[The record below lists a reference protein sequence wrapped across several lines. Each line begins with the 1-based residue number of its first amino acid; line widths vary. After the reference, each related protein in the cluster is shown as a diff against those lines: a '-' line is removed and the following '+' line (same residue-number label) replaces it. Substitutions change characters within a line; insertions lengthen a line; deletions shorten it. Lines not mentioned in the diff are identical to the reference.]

1 MGFHLS
7 PIARIGAIFVVGIGL
22 SVMPS
27 PPTKAAEKGQ
37 VTVEKVE
44 YKGWKNNLR
53 LSNGEAE
60 LILTLDVGPRV
71 ISYKLTD
78 GKNVFV
84 ELADQLGKSG
94 ETEWVARGGHRLWP
108 DRAACRRRRRSLRHT
123 FGGARI
129 DGGGKLGGRYL
140 RRSIFDRLPVAAS
153 DAG

>member
-1 MGFHLS
+1 MRFHLS
-7 PIARIGAIFVVGIGL
+7 RIAKIGPTFVVGIGL
-22 SVMPS
+22 SAMPS
-27 PPTKAAEKGQ
+27 PLMPAAEKGQ
-37 VTVEKVE
+37 VTLEKVE

-94 ETEWVARGGHRLWP
+94 ETEWIARGGHRLWVGP
-108 DRAACRRRRRSLRHT
+108 EDLKRTYALDNSPITYEALP
-123 FGGARI
+123 GG
-129 DGGGKLGGRYL
+129 
-140 RRSIFDRLPVAAS
+140 SI
-153 DAG
+153 